1 MGALI
6 AKEPDPGDLIEII
19 RGIYQHWAVYIGDGY
34 VVHLLGPEGFVNAR
48 VKKEKLQDVVNNNK
62 WEVKNLFDDTYK
74 PRPIKEIVE
83 VALSWVGKD
92 VEYSIS
98 DWNCEHFATWCRY
111 GKAKSLQV
119 LMSQIM
125 MPGAVAVADGVMK
138 ASRYIGT
145 PLIGISTSLSK
156 SHSS

>member
-1 MGALI
+1 M
-6 AKEPDPGDLIEII
+6 
-19 RGIYQHWAVYIGDGY
+19 
-34 VVHLLGPEGFVNAR
+34 EGFVNAR
-48 VKKEKLQDVVNNNK
+48 VKKEKLQDVVNNDK
-62 WEVKNLFDDTYK
+62 WEVKNLFDNTYK

-111 GKAKSLQV
+111 GKAESLQV
-119 LMSQIM
+119 LKSKLM

-145 PLIGISTSLSK
+145 PLFGISTSLSK